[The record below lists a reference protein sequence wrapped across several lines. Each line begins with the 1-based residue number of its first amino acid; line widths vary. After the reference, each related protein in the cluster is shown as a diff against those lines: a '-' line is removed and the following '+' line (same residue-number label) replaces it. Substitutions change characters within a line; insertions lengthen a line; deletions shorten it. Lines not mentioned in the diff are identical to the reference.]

1 MADLCLYNLASPLV
15 AAFMIPRAVC
25 SIDLDALTHNFGEV
39 RRLVGPEVRICCVV
53 KAQAYGHG
61 AVPIGRTLARAGA
74 HALAVTSFD
83 EARELR
89 DTGVDLPILILSG
102 IEPSLVTEAVRL
114 DLFPVVWDAA
124 QLRALAAEAPTGQR
138 LGVHLKFDTGM
149 RRLGADDATDLA
161 EAALTGAIS
170 VEGTLSHLACA
181 DEPRHAS
188 VEAQLEDFR
197 AILRTIE
204 AAGVRPGIRHLAN
217 SAGMLADART
227 HLDMV
232 RPGLLL
238 YGCHPQTDGRSPG
251 SALDLRPVMEFK
263 TKILHVKDAPSG
275 AGVGYGWTFETRRP
289 SRLAVLAIGYGQGYP
304 RALSNRAEV
313 SVRGH
318 RAPVVGAISM
328 DHTTID
334 VTDVPDP
341 RIGDEVTLWGG
352 TSGIDAG
359 DLATKAGTISYEL
372 LTRVSRDIPRQY
384 EGRNA

>member
-1 MADLCLYNLASPLV
+1 MTGHRLYNLASPLV

-39 RRLVGPEVRICCVV
+39 RRLVGPEVRICGVV
-53 KAQAYGHG
+53 KAHAYGHG
-61 AVPIGRTLARAGA
+61 AVPIGRALDRAGA
-74 HALAVTSFD
+74 AALAVTSFD

-89 DTGVDLPILILSG
+89 DAGVDSPILILSG
-102 IEPSLVTEAVRL
+102 IEPSLVPEAARL
-114 DLFPVVWDAA
+114 DLSPVVWDAA
-124 QLRALAAEAPTGQR
+124 QLRTLAAEVPTGDR
-138 LGVHLKFDTGM
+138 LGIHLKFDTGM
-149 RRLGADDATDLA
+149 RRLGADDAVDLA
-161 EAALTGAIS
+161 EASRTGAIS

-181 DEPRHAS
+181 DEPGHPS
-188 VEAQLEDFR
+188 VGAQLERFR
-197 AILRTIE
+197 AVLRTIE

-217 SAGMLADART
+217 SAGMLADPRT

-238 YGCHPQTDGRSPG
+238 YGCRPRGDGG
-251 SALDLRPVMEFK
+251 GLGDAVDLRPVMEFK

-289 SRLAVLAIGYGQGYP
+289 SRLAVLPIGYGQGYP

-318 RAPVVGAISM
+318 RAPVVGTISM

-341 RIGDEVTLWGG
+341 RVGDEVVLWGG
-352 TSGIDAG
+352 SSGIDAG
-359 DLATKAGTISYEL
+359 DLATSAGTISYEL